1 MKTKIALLICFAL
14 LTATNVLAQATAT
27 IVGAVT
33 DSSGKVIANAR
44 VAVTQKETGLTRQVT
59 TNDRGF
65 YVVHSL
71 PVGEYTV
78 GVEGPGFKRKS
89 VTGVTLQVNEEP
101 RIDVALEVG
110 AVSETVTVNSQ
121 APLLQTESAS
131 VGQVIDNR
139 YTTQIPLNGRDFSQL
154 ILLTPGAVT
163 RPGGF
168 DLTTGAAT
176 GSLGSGVAIGGG
188 AAPKNIT
195 NDRAGPKA
203 RPPRDAAPA
212 PPPL

>member
-78 GVEGPGFKRKS
+78 GVEAPGFKRKS

-121 APLLQTESAS
+121 APLLQTESAADWQS
-131 VGQVIDNR
+131 VVNG
-139 YTTQIPLNGRDFSQL
+139 YKMQIT
-154 ILLTPGAVT
+154 LTET
-163 RPGGF
+163 E
-168 DLTTGAAT
+168 
-176 GSLGSGVAIGGG
+176 
-188 AAPKNIT
+188 
-195 NDRAGPKA
+195 
-203 RPPRDAAPA
+203 
-212 PPPL
+212 